1 MGSQEVV
8 MGDEQGD
15 QGESTIGAVKAVR
28 RFDMVFEG
36 SVESFDELLVG
47 SELLGLRVEILEA
60 DDLAVLEGRIFGS
73 LGVEEVDTCGIGGV
87 SIGDEDKGLVWICGA
102 NGLFHGNNSGEGFAG
117 VGQVVGGDFEVF
129 GRDEEEDIVMFPQD
143 LDVGFISCTEVI
155 NGSLTG

>member
-47 SELLGLRVEILEA
+47 SELLGLTVEILEA
-60 DDLAVLEGRIFGS
+60 DDLAVLEGRVFGS

-87 SIGDEDKGLVWICGA
+87 SIGDQDKGLVWICGA
-102 NGLFHGNNSGEGFAG
+102 NGLSHCNNGREGFSG
-117 VGQVVGGDFEVF
+117 VCHVVGRDLETL
-129 GRDEEEDIVMFPQD
+129 GRDEEEHIVMFSHD
-143 LDVGFISCTEVI
+143 LDVGLIACA
-155 NGSLTG
+155 